1 MKNSNKIR
9 LDVLRRRILEPFKK
23 EQVHL
28 ISFKHAWDG
37 IVYAFTTQ
45 PNFRFH
51 FFFAMLV
58 IIAGFFFRVSTIEW
72 IVIGFTIMTVLVAET
87 VNTAIES
94 MVDLLTD
101 KYHLDAK
108 RAKDVSAGM
117 VLVAAVFSVFVGL
130 LIFIPHIKL
139 FLLTLAS

>member
-1 MKNSNKIR
+1 MKNSNKIC
-9 LDVLRRRILEPFKK
+9 LDVLRRKLLKPFKK
-23 EQVHL
+23 ERVHL

-51 FFFAMLV
+51 FFFSILV

-94 MVDLLTD
+94 VVDLLTD

-117 VLVAAVFSVFVGL
+117 VLVAAVFSIYVGL
-130 LIFIPHIKL
+130 LIFIPHIKT